1 MKFHQIMSQY
11 KKIHMIIAHMIYL
24 RESEVNIFFIVII
37 CIDQVLFRFTS
48 LLTTL
53 IPQLVITKINKSV
66 IIETLIQTGIISP
79 SFSSLT
85 FLANF

>member
-1 MKFHQIMSQY
+1 MKFHQNMTQY
-11 KKIHMIIAHMIYL
+11 KKNHMIIANMIYL
-24 RESEVNIFFIVII
+24 RESEVNIFFIVIMN
-37 CIDQVLFRFTS
+37 IDQVLFRFTS

-53 IPQLVITKINKSV
+53 ISQLVITKINKSV

-79 SFSSLT
+79 SFFS